1 MKKIPTI
8 IAVSLIM
15 IIAILGI
22 TNPGRYPYR
31 MFDHVE
37 GKLTNNYFIFSIYK
51 QNSGFA
57 VSADGKYHVYRRF
70 IGIAGDF
77 YEISPEKIKAE

>member
-15 IIAILGI
+15 IFAILGI

-37 GKLTNNYFIFSIYK
+37 GKLESNYFIFSIYK
-51 QNSGFA
+51 QNSG
-57 VSADGKYHVYRRF
+57 VTTSADGKYHVHRRF
-70 IGIAGDF
+70 VGIAGDF

>member
-1 MKKIPTI
+1 MKKLPVA

-15 IIAILGI
+15 LLAILGI

-37 GKLTNNYFIFSIYK
+37 GKLSNNYFIFSIYR
-51 QNSGFA
+51 QTSGFE
-57 VSADGKYHVYRRF
+57 VSKDGQYHIFKRY
-70 IGIAGDF
+70 IGIAGSF
-77 YEISPEKIKAE
+77 YEIAPDKIKAE